1 MATCFGGLI
10 GVLSEKRQA
19 AKRIRYGI
27 LYGMENTA
35 LVNQLVMY
43 VMEAVKFK
51 AQFLG
56 IEEVP
61 EGMCGRREDSEEGQ
75 MCCLCEWEEEETV
88 TAQGSDTVVV
98 NTAMLKGT
106 GFNGRKI
113 KWDVKK

>member
-1 MATCFGGLI
+1 MFRWL

-35 LVNQLVMY
+35 LVNQLVVY
-43 VMEAVKFK
+43 VMEAAKFK

-61 EGMCGRREDSEEGQ
+61 EGMCGRQEDSEEG
-75 MCCLCEWEEEETV
+75 
-88 TAQGSDTVVV
+88 
-98 NTAMLKGT
+98 
-106 GFNGRKI
+106 
-113 KWDVKK
+113 